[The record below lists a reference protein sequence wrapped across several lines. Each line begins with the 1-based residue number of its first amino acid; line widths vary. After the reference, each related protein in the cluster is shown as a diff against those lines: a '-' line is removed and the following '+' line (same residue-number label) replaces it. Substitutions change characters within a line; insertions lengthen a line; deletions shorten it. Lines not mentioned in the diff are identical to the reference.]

1 VLGSEKSAMV
11 RTVDDLERLGAA
23 VRLPDPGDRRV
34 RLVGLTSTGRDLLDQ
49 AQTLASDAAEDLF
62 SVLSDD
68 QQRQLRQLLSLMTG
82 RTAHPE
88 TQALTETGDRAPE
101 RS

>member
-1 VLGSEKSAMV
+1 MCRA
-11 RTVDDLERLGAA
+11 VDDLERLGAA

-68 QQRQLRQLLSLMTG
+68 QASAQAAALPDDW
-82 RTAHPE
+82 AH
-88 TQALTETGDRAPE
+88 
-101 RS
+101 RSPRNPGTD

>member
-1 VLGSEKSAMV
+1 LRS
-11 RTVDDLERLGAA
+11 
-23 VRLPDPGDRRV
+23 
-34 RLVGLTSTGRDLLDQ
+34 LLDQ

-88 TQALTETGDRAPE
+88 TQALTETGDRARE

>member
-34 RLVGLTSTGRDLLDQ
+34 RLTSTGRDLLAR